1 MSENKVDTLITYS
14 PFEAA
19 KILLEGGIV
28 VFPTETVYGIGASA
42 FDFKAC
48 KKIYEVKNRP
58 SDNPLILHVENL
70 SSLKACGNV
79 SEKAELVFQ
88 NFSPGPITGI
98 FTKRN
103 QDLFTA
109 GLNTVALRIPSN
121 STAQFFLSFCDV
133 PVAAPSANLSG
144 KPSLTKIE
152 YILEEFSGKVDCILK
167 GEEPKIGI
175 ESTVI
180 DFSSE
185 PPVLLRPGFVDRN
198 DLLTILPDLQGLETL
213 AESSKIEAP
222 RSPGLKY
229 RHYAPICK
237 VVLKNSLKNAPND
250 AAQIGFHTN
259 SDSVFAMSVS
269 SNEEYMRSL
278 YAFFVECDRKGI
290 KEAWCEI
297 PKDGNGKEALINRI
311 SKAASK

>member
-1 MSENKVDTLITYS
+1 MPENKVDTLITDS

-19 KILLEGGIV
+19 KILLEGGNV

-58 SDNPLILHVENL
+58 FDNPLILHVENL
-70 SSLKACGNV
+70 SSLKTYGNV
-79 SEKAELVFQ
+79 SEKAGLVFQ

-98 FTKRN
+98 FTKKN

-121 STAQFFLSFCDV
+121 PTTQLFLNLCGV

-152 YILEEFSGKVDCILK
+152 YILEEFFGRVDCILK

-198 DLLTILPDLQGLETL
+198 DLLKILPDLKGI
-213 AESSKIEAP
+213 ESFNELNKIP

-229 RHYAPICK
+229 RHYAPACK
-237 VVLKNSLKNAPND
+237 VVLKDSLKGISGNF
-250 AAQIGFHTN
+250 AQIGFHFE
-259 SDSVFAMSVS
+259 SESMFQVLVS
-269 SNEEYMRSL
+269 SNEEYMKSI
-278 YAFFVECDRKGI
+278 YSFFVECDRKGI